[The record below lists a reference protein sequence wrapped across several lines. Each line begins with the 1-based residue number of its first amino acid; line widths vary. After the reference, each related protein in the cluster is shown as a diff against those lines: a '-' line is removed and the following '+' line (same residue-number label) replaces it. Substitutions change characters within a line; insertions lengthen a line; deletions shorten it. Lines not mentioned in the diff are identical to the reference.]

1 MAETF
6 DLDDFDNSPPPPRY
20 LYKYLSA
27 ERVGNVLEGGT
38 VRFTPL
44 MNTNDTFEVRSTFE
58 KLAGPK
64 FIAMLSEQM
73 DTTVSEA
80 NVREMIAEELKKY
93 GLGSL
98 PPDIA
103 IRLVEQQTGQNL
115 LTTLRTQMQSAVD
128 TMLVP
133 TFNDPKNIE
142 GLLEKLGRELLCF
155 SLSERMD
162 VAPMWAHYADNNS
175 GFVVAFDTEHEW
187 FQRRKG
193 GQKTR
198 LQKVT
203 YFDGKVEE
211 PLADIQAALISKTT
225 AWEYEREWRLYVKE
239 DQVDRTV
246 GDPADP
252 IHLLDFPPDAV
263 DRVILGPKTREETAQ
278 RIRDAL
284 AARYP
289 NTRLVR
295 AVPNRANHTYDEV
308 DP

>member
-6 DLDDFDNSPPPPRY
+6 DLDDFDNPPPPPRY

-93 GLGSL
+93 GLGFL
-98 PPDIA
+98 PPDVA
-103 IRLVEQQTGQNL
+103 IKLVEQQTGQSL
-115 LTTLRTQMQSAVD
+115 LTMLRTQMQSAVD

-187 FQRRKG
+187 FQRRKD

-211 PLADIQAALISKTT
+211 PLADVQAALISKTT

-246 GDPADP
+246 GDPTDP
-252 IHLLDFPPDAV
+252 IHLLDFPHDAV
-263 DRVILGPKTREETAQ
+263 DRVILGPKAREETVQ
-278 RIRDAL
+278 RISIAL

-289 NTRLVR
+289 SARLVR
-295 AVPNRANHTYDEV
+295 AVPNRSSHTYDEV
-308 DP
+308 SE

>member
-6 DLDDFDNSPPPPRY
+6 DLDDFDNPPPPPRY

-27 ERVGNVLEGGT
+27 ERVGNVLAGGT

-93 GLGSL
+93 GLGFL
-98 PPDIA
+98 PPDVA
-103 IRLVEQQTGQNL
+103 IKLVEQQTGQNL

-133 TFNDPKNIE
+133 TFIDPKNIE

-187 FQRRKG
+187 FQRRKD

-198 LQKVT
+198 LQMSC
-203 YFDGKVEE
+203 
-211 PLADIQAALISKTT
+211 P
-225 AWEYEREWRLYVKE
+225 
-239 DQVDRTV
+239 
-246 GDPADP
+246 
-252 IHLLDFPPDAV
+252 H
-263 DRVILGPKTREETAQ
+263 
-278 RIRDAL
+278 
-284 AARYP
+284 
-289 NTRLVR
+289 
-295 AVPNRANHTYDEV
+295 
-308 DP
+308 